1 MPFKFN
7 PFTDNLDQ
15 VNAAASGTGILT
27 VTGNAGSTGADG
39 LNNINLL
46 GSGSISFTANPVTF
60 TVTASISGGGVKWN
74 TVAAGGAL
82 AVNNG
87 YVCAAP
93 AGALS
98 FSLPAVAAVGDVIE
112 LSLDGAT
119 SWTITQGIGQQIRIS
134 SLQTTAGV
142 AGSIASTAQGDS
154 VKLVCSIANTRF
166 NVVSSMGN
174 INVT

>member
-15 VNAAASGTGILT
+15 VGTGGGGTGILT
-27 VTGNAGSTGADG
+27 ITGNVGSAGADAF
-39 LNNINLL
+39 NNINIIGTAPLV
-46 GSGSISFTANPVTF
+46 FTAVPATN
-60 TVTASISGGGVKWN
+60 TVTVTTSGGGVAWN

-119 SWTITQGIGQQIRIS
+119 SWTITQAAGQQIRIS
-134 SLQTTAGV
+134 SLETTAGV